1 MNIHTDV
8 AKTEIPLVFR
18 TIAHLYDPDDPTP
31 ESGRMLSDRA
41 EDMIGHAILDAPHPL
56 QVCTKNKLIIELP
69 AGDLTPERKKDIP
82 AAVHSHFAA
91 RADEIHRAM
100 RLTQRIGFREFRL
113 TIGVCIPAFIGII
126 IADHYPHV
134 PFFVLLENILIIV
147 SWVVIWQPFQSL
159 VFDRWT
165 NAEQAKVYR
174 QIAGME
180 IAVCPARIIPADVPP
195 ACTSGG

>member
-1 MNIHTDV
+1 MHIHSDA

-41 EDMIGHAILDAPHPL
+41 EDMIGHAILDAQHPL
-56 QVCTKNKLIIELP
+56 QAGTKNKLVIELP
-69 AGDLTPERKKDIP
+69 AGDLTPDRKQDIP
-82 AAVHSHFAA
+82 SAVHAHFAA
-91 RADEIHRAM
+91 RAEEIHRAM
-100 RLTQRIGFREFRL
+100 RLTQRIGFREIRL

-134 PFFVLLENILIIV
+134 PFWVLLENILIIV

-174 QIAGME
+174 QIARMD
-180 IAVCPARIIPADVPP
+180 IAVCPARIIPADVPS
-195 ACTSGG
+195 ACNAGG